1 MIRVNIVEDSEAI
14 LTRFLNC
21 LNKEIANMFGLQH
34 YVELEDMIHMALK
47 IKKKKSSRERA
58 IHIKEIIR
66 VPFQLESKIIGGR
79 EREREGERWL
89 PH

>member
-1 MIRVNIVEDSEAI
+1 MDCYKKIKIVMSRVNIVEDREAI

-47 IKKKKSSRERA
+47 IKKKKVQE
-58 IHIKEIIR
+58 KG
-66 VPFQLESKIIGGR
+66 QYT
-79 EREREGERWL
+79 
-89 PH
+89 

>member
-1 MIRVNIVEDSEAI
+1 MDCYKKIKIVMSRVNIVEDREAI

-47 IKKKKSSRERA
+47 IKKKKFKRKGNTHKRNNLSSFSA
-58 IHIKEIIR
+58 
-66 VPFQLESKIIGGR
+66 
-79 EREREGERWL
+79 
-89 PH
+89 